1 MLSLLLPNRVA
12 VGITAVLSSLVDK
25 WEEGWFL
32 DEIVEDLR
40 KPFIKPSRRAQNT
53 IDSLRYARENQL
65 GKRKGLDGLPFRVP
79 RSEDQELL
87 EFDLCLLHVRARH
100 PARHRERR
108 PVLLGFETEHSG

>member
-12 VGITAVLSSLVDK
+12 VGITAVLSSLIDK

-40 KPFIKPSRRAQNT
+40 KPFIKPLNT

>member
-12 VGITAVLSSLVDK
+12 VGITAVLSSLIDK

-40 KPFIKPSRRAQNT
+40 KPFIKPLNT
-53 IDSLRYARENQL
+53 IDSLRNARENQL